1 MTSNLID
8 QPTRDAIR
16 VDLGTTIMVEAG
28 AGSGKTYSLVER
40 IVALLEQG
48 ESTINRIAAI
58 TFTRKAADEL
68 KQKVQEVLEERAR
81 KLPAGVE
88 KDRLDQALL
97 DLERGFISTIHSF
110 CERLLR
116 EQPVAAR
123 LDPEF
128 ETIEDGEE
136 GPLADQV
143 WQEYLLDRHL
153 NDPDAILTL
162 EEAGVTLDDLKAAYD
177 TLRLYPDV
185 QFPHRLTAWPD
196 ATTPLA
202 ELDTFLA
209 HVDALIPR
217 PPNEGRYD
225 KLQDAILQAL
235 QFRRNYDLQEKRNF
249 AKLFALLD
257 KGYAITQKLWHCKE
271 DALEAR
277 DSFQRFREETV
288 SLVTQAVQEYRHG
301 LVMPFVL
308 PAVAMLGERR
318 EALSR
323 LNFQDLLMRTAAAL
337 RDNPGMRRYLQG
349 RFTHL
354 LVDEFQDTDPIQA
367 EVMLYLTG
375 RDCDEKDWRKL
386 VPRPGSLFVVGDPK
400 QSIYRFRRADID
412 TYNLVKK
419 LITDSGGRLL
429 HLDTNF
435 RSQSWLAEFINPV
448 FEYAFPEDPTA
459 VQAAYAPMH
468 TIREPAPGTLAGVYQ
483 ITIPKVYRNN
493 QRGIA
498 QTEATRLATWIRWA
512 LDQELLLNRS
522 KDKPPTPICPDDI
535 LILLRY
541 KGELSIYA
549 RALEEQGI
557 PYSISGGS
565 GLKHSTVLAEAH
577 QLLTVLERPDDPVN
591 LVGALRGPFFGFN
604 DQELLDY
611 RDAGGYFS
619 IFASVPDTELDAD
632 TAAAFTDALEKLRHY
647 YRWSR
652 TLPPATAVRKIFED
666 IGILGWIAAEPAGLS
681 GAANVLLVRELLAA
695 TESGGETTFGGL
707 VRKQGELLE
716 TGADNELDI
725 YAGSRSAVRLMNLH
739 RAKGL
744 EAPVVC
750 LAHPGRSVSK
760 DPILHVDRTTDHPQ
774 GHLQICQHSPF
785 GGAGPV
791 VATPPDWN
799 ELQAREKEYEDA
811 EELRLVYVGATR
823 AKDVL
828 IVSRYPDKPE
838 ASPWKVLNA
847 ALADIPELPAP
858 EPEDVADYA
867 VQIGATAG
875 DASQSMSVP
884 ESPEVTA
891 TEYETFCTALP
902 ATWDAGRKPSY
913 ATILVTEMA
922 KEAQAP
928 KRHTTGKGV
937 SWGNVVHRM
946 LEKLLRS
953 GKDLDTCAVRILVE
967 EGRPAAEAAELT
979 NLLHEIQKT
988 SFWQRVKSAHERLP
1002 EVPLGG
1008 LLNAVSPTGET
1019 LSTATQGIIDLAFRE
1034 DAGWVLVDFKT
1045 DYYETEAERIA
1056 LVDYYAAQLKL
1067 YAELWKLTTGEA
1079 PTELGLLFTHKKDCV
1094 LL

>member
-1 MTSNLID
+1 LTSNLID

-68 KQKVQEVLEERAR
+68 KQKVQEALEQRAQE
-81 KLPAGVE
+81 LPAGTE
-88 KDRLDQALL
+88 KERLEQALL

-116 EQPVAAR
+116 EQPVVAR

-128 ETIEDGEE
+128 ETIEDGDE

-162 EEAGVTLDDLKAAYD
+162 EEAGVSLDDLKAAYD

-225 KLQDAILQAL
+225 KLQDAILQVL
-235 QFRRNYDLQEKRNF
+235 QFRRNYDPQEKRNF
-249 AKLFALLD
+249 YKLFALLD
-257 KGYAITQKLWHCKE
+257 KGHGITQKLWHCKD

-277 DSFQRFREETV
+277 DSFERFREETASPV
-288 SLVTQAVQEYRHG
+288 IQAVQEYRHG
-301 LVMPFVL
+301 RIMPFVL
-308 PAVAMLGERR
+308 PAVTMLGERR

-367 EVMLYLTG
+367 EVMLYFTG
-375 RDCDEKDWRKL
+375 RDCDETDWRQL

-419 LITDSGGRLL
+419 LITESGGRLL

-435 RSQSWLAEFINPV
+435 RSQSSLAKFINPV
-448 FEYAFPEDPTA
+448 FEAAFPEDPTA

-468 TIREPAPGTLAGVYQ
+468 TIRNPAPDTLAGVYR
-483 ITIPKVYRNN
+483 ITVPKVYRNN
-493 QRGIA
+493 QREIA
-498 QTEATRLATWIRWA
+498 RIDATRLAAWIRWA
-512 LDQELLLNRS
+512 LDQGLLLNRS
-522 KDKPPTPICPDDI
+522 KDEPPVPIRPEDV

-549 RALEEQGI
+549 RALEAQGI
-557 PYSISGGS
+557 PYSIWGGS
-565 GLKHSTVLAEAH
+565 GLKHSTTLAEAH

-591 LVGALRGPFFGFN
+591 LVGALRGPFFGFS

-611 RDAGGYFS
+611 RDANGQFS
-619 IFASVPDTELDAD
+619 IFAPVPDAGLDPD
-632 TAAAFTDALEKLRHY
+632 NAAAFTAAREKLRQY

-666 IGILGWIAAEPAGLS
+666 IGILGWIAAEPTGLS
-681 GAANVLLVRELLAA
+681 GAASVLLVRELLAA

-707 VRKQGELLE
+707 VRKLGELLDS
-716 TGADNELDI
+716 GADNELDI
-725 YAGSRSAVRLMNLH
+725 YAGSRSVVRLMNLH

-750 LAHPGRSVSK
+750 LAHPGRSVSR
-760 DPILHVDRTTDHPQ
+760 DPSLHVDRTTDHPQ

-785 GGAGPV
+785 GGVGPV
-791 VATPPDWN
+791 VATPPDWAN
-799 ELQAREKEYEDA
+799 LQATEKEYEEA

-828 IVSRYPDKPE
+828 IVSQYPDKPE

-847 ALADIPELPAP
+847 ALADIPELPDPKA
-858 EPEDVADYA
+858 EGTVESA
-867 VQIGATAG
+867 VQIAATTG
-875 DASQSMSVP
+875 DVQPGLVP
-884 ESPEVTA
+884 EAPDTTA
-891 TEYETFCTALP
+891 AEYETFCTALS
-902 ATWDAGRKPSY
+902 ATWDASRKPSY
-913 ATILVTEMA
+913 VASSVTELA
-922 KEAQAP
+922 KETQAP
-928 KRHTTGKGV
+928 KRYATGKGV

-946 LEKLLRS
+946 LEKLLR
-953 GKDLDTCAVRILVE
+953 GEKDLDIWAARILTE
-967 EGRPAAEAAELT
+967 EGRPAAEAPELT
-979 NLLHEIQKT
+979 GLLHEIQKT
-988 SFWQRVKSAHERLP
+988 DCWRRVDSAHERLP

-1008 LLNAVSPTGET
+1008 LLNTTALTGET
-1019 LSTATQGIIDLAFRE
+1019 LPTVTQGIIDLAFRE

-1045 DYYETEAERIA
+1045 DYYETEDERDILMNYYMAQIRGYGRLWGIVTGAVPIELA
-1056 LVDYYAAQLKL
+1056 LF
-1067 YAELWKLTTGEA
+1067 
-1079 PTELGLLFTHKKDCV
+1079 FTQKSEYV
-1094 LL
+1094 VQ